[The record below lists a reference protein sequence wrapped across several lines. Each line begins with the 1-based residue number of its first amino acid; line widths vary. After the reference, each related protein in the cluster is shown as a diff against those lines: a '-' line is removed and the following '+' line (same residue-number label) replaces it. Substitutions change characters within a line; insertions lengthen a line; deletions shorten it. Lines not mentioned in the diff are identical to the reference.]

1 MDQFR
6 RGMRDLAE
14 GMERVAD
21 EVEAAERGERR
32 AGVNVNVQR
41 RVNAKVVVNRGRP
54 GSVTKAAAK
63 QHAPIEQ
70 RHGKDDA

>member
-6 RGMRDLAE
+6 RGMRDLAK
-14 GMERVAD
+14 GMARVAE
-21 EVEAAERGERR
+21 EVEAAENGERR
-32 AGVNVNVQR
+32 PGVNINVQR
-41 RVNAKVVVNRGRP
+41 RVNARVVVNRGKR
-54 GSVTKAAAK
+54 GSVTRASAK

>member
-6 RGMRDLAE
+6 RGMRDLAK
-14 GMERVAD
+14 GMERVAE

-41 RVNAKVVVNRGRP
+41 RVNARVVVNRGKS
-54 GSVTKAAAK
+54 GSVTKASAK